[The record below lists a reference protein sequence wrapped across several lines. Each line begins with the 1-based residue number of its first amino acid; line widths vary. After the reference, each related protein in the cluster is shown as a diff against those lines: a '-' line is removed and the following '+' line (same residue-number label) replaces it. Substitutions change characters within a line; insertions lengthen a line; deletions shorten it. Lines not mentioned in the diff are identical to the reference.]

1 MAKNIKKRVE
11 KVETTEDGKFFTATI
26 LGAFRSYVLDIKNK
40 VFCRKQNQL
49 HFPMDKG
56 LTVPK

>member
-26 LGAFRSYVLDIKNK
+26 LFWEHLGVMFK
-40 VFCRKQNQL
+40 
-49 HFPMDKG
+49 
-56 LTVPK
+56 T